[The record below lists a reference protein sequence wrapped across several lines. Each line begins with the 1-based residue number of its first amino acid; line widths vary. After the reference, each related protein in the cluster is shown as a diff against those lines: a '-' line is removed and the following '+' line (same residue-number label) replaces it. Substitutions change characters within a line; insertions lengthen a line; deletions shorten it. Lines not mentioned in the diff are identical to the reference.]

1 MYEMENND
9 VNIVCCGSSFNLHLP
24 KDVFFVWEH
33 YKLYIR

>member
-1 MYEMENND
+1 MENND
-9 VNIVCCGSSFNLHLP
+9 VNIVCCGGSSFNLHLP